1 MKVSEAVVAYLQS
14 EIVPHIA
21 GESELTA
28 AILNGA
34 MRAGRKR
41 LADKLGD
48 MEMLRSIGITD
59 ESGNADPEFFREF
72 MEGMFE
78 GREKVSVSLAE
89 LLKLATGVES
99 ASPLLADKL
108 TFTKGDADK
117 FLSYLT
123 Q

>member
-14 EIVPHIA
+14 EIIPHIA

-28 AILNGA
+28 AILSGA

-48 MEMLRSIGITD
+48 MEMFRAFGVTD

-72 MEGMFE
+72 MEGAFE
-78 GREKVSVSLAE
+78 GREKVSVSMAE
-89 LLKLATGVES
+89 LLKMATGVES

>member
-48 MEMLRSIGITD
+48 LEMLKAFGVTD

-78 GREKVSVSLAE
+78 GRDRVSVSLADI
-89 LLKLATGVES
+89 LKMATGIES

-108 TFTKGDADK
+108 TFTKSDSDK